1 MSENKQNLPA
11 WDLSDLYHGIND
23 PKINADME
31 DYRQSALTFAEK
43 YKGRLANL
51 SLTEVA
57 EALDFYEK
65 MLEKSELLGSFAYLN
80 MCTQMKNK

>member
-43 YKGRLANL
+43 YKGCWQTFL
-51 SLTEVA
+51 
-57 EALDFYEK
+57 
-65 MLEKSELLGSFAYLN
+65 
-80 MCTQMKNK
+80 

>member
-65 MLEKSELLGSFAYLN
+65 MLEKKRTPWQLCISQYVYADE
-80 MCTQMKNK
+80 K